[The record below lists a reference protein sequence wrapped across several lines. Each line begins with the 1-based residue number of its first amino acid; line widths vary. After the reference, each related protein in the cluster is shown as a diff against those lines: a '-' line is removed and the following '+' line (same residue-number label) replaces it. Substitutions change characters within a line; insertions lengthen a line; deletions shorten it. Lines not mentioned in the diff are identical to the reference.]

1 MNEYKEKG
9 LGRRGRIHGDPVLT
23 NVMLN
28 GYGKIKMIDMRGKIG
43 DIYTEE
49 GDIMYD
55 YAKIAQSILGYDEIL
70 GGKEVKREYKMG
82 LYRMVEEEVRN
93 NCGEENV
100 EYLRWI
106 VGSLIVSLIPL
117 HHNEKCVE
125 YDRLLADILRE
136 R

>member
-1 MNEYKEKG
+1 
-9 LGRRGRIHGDPVLT
+9 
-23 NVMLN
+23 
-28 GYGKIKMIDMRGKIG
+28 
-43 DIYTEE
+43 
-49 GDIMYD
+49 
-55 YAKIAQSILGYDEIL
+55 LGYDEIL

-82 LYRMVEEEVRN
+82 LYRMVEEEVRK